1 MTAKLIVDTLEGRSA
16 GSNIITVPTGHTL
29 YAPGHIVQV
38 QTAVIGPAR
47 ISISSTSPT
56 AVTGLS
62 VSITPKNANSRMV
75 VYAAVHGSST
85 YVNSYAI
92 FKDGI
97 ATVSTSGQ
105 TNNNEANM
113 QITTYKNSSSNDLL
127 WVEPLMHTELSG
139 STAARTYQV
148 YVTSGWSGTTYTT
161 HINNR
166 NSNDMA
172 GFSYMW
178 VMEIAI

>member
-16 GSNIITVPTGHTL
+16 GSNVITVPTGHTL

-47 ISISSTSPT
+47 ISIASLSPT
-56 AVTGLS
+56 LITGLS
-62 VSITPKNANSRMV
+62 VSITPKNANSRMLIYAV
-75 VYAAVHGSST
+75 VNGSAT
-85 YVNSYAI
+85 HVNSYGI

-97 ATVSTSGQ
+97 ATVSTTGQ
-105 TNNNEANM
+105 TNTNEPNM
-113 QITTYKNSSSNDLL
+113 QMTTYIGTTSNDHLYNFP
-127 WVEPLMHTELSG
+127 VIHTELSG
-139 STAARTYQV
+139 STSARTYAV
-148 YVTSGWSGTTYTT
+148 YATSGWAGTTYTT

-172 GFSYMW
+172 GFSYMY